1 MSVTKRLNERLTG
14 LLLIGLIVINYP
26 LLALFSKTVLWFG
39 IPALYLYLFA
49 FWAVFIGLAAA
60 VMEKREPSKSNSKHK
75 GTGDSV

>member
-1 MSVTKRLNERLTG
+1 MSVTKRQSERLAG
-14 LLLIGLIVINYP
+14 LLLIGLIAINYP

-39 IPALYLYLFA
+39 IPALYLYLFV

-60 VMEKREPSKSNSKHK
+60 VIEKREQSESNSKNR

>member
-1 MSVTKRLNERLTG
+1 MSVTKRQNERLTG

-39 IPALYLYLFA
+39 IPALYLYLFV

-60 VMEKREPSKSNSKHK
+60 VMEKREKSESNTNHREN
-75 GTGDSV
+75 GDPV